1 MDILDIFLLTLAGVT
16 AVIVCAVA
24 VGYWYARAQERKRA
38 RLTPLLGVVLP
49 REDKEDA

>member
-1 MDILDIFLLTLAGVT
+1 MDILDIFIVVLLGVIALT
-16 AVIVCAVA
+16 VCAVT

-49 REDKEDA
+49 REDREDA